1 VGSHRVSGRGSLRR
15 RGTCCAP
22 TGTSHGGPCS
32 RRSAASRPATS
43 RGLPTAKLRRP
54 RWIAR
59 ALGCSGRT
67 AGLVPD
73 GKTIAYFASGCAPT
87 PDNKGRI
94 RLVTP
99 TGRDATPPTAP
110 CDGIG
115 PAGHPVPAWSPDG
128 QQIAVGTDTAQYVM
142 KANGASLRQVQRGRF
157 TPLARGLHQ
166 TGLAAQM
173 TELRRAVRRGGAA
186 CGNGGRMTPDDRLP
200 PRIQGDD
207 GFCWHGT

>member
-1 VGSHRVSGRGSLRR
+1 MPDWS
-15 RGTCCAP
+15 
-22 TGTSHGGPCS
+22 
-32 RRSAASRPATS
+32 
-43 RGLPTAKLRRP
+43 
-54 RWIAR
+54 
-59 ALGCSGRT
+59 
-67 AGLVPD
+67 PD

-142 KANGASLRQVQRGRF
+142 KANGTRSPAGAARQIH
-157 TPLARGLHQ
+157 PLARGLHQ
-166 TGLAAQM
+166 TGLAAKM
-173 TELRRAVRRGGAA
+173 TQLRRAVRRGGAA

-207 GFCWHGT
+207 GFCRHGT